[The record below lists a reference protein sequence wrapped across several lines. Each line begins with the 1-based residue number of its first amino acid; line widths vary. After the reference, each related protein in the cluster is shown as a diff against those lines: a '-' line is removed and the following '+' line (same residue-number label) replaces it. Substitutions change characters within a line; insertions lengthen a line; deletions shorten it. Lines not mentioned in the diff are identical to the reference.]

1 LLSEWIDHPNTLRR
15 FTDESRTGMK
25 QVTITTA
32 MGKRL
37 IGKGMAQHP
46 VIKNVLGAGTLVII
60 GGTTNGYVA
69 EEILG
74 SLGVGDQF
82 SRRGF
87 RRGVTAAP
95 GVKAPKV
102 DFPGDVV
109 IRRGEWIKGRTIQD
123 TVDEL
128 NEGDVILK
136 GGNAFDARGQAA
148 VQIGSSVGGTAWLA
162 LSAVIGRR
170 VYLMVPIGLEKRVL
184 EDVNVL
190 AMRCNAPG
198 GEGPGLL
205 PLPAPIFTELD
216 AIKLL
221 TGADA
226 KLMAAGGV
234 YGAEGASW
242 LTIEGSEQEIESA
255 VNLVDS
261 VVGEPACE
269 A

>member
-1 LLSEWIDHPNTLRR
+1 MKEGIR
-15 FTDESRTGMK
+15 MK
-25 QVTITTA
+25 QVHMTPA

-37 IGKGMAQHP
+37 IGMGMAAHP
-46 VIKNVLGAGTLVII
+46 AIQAVLKKGTLIII

-69 EEILG
+69 EETLRSIG
-74 SLGVGDQF
+74 KAEGF
-82 SRRGF
+82 SRLGF

-95 GVKAPKV
+95 GFTAPKI

-109 IRRGEWIKGRTIQD
+109 IREGQWLEGRTIQD

-128 NEGDVILK
+128 VSGDVVLK

-148 VQIGSSVGGTAWLA
+148 VQIGSDVGGTALLA
-162 LSAVIGRR
+162 VSAVIGRR
-170 VYLMVPIGLEKRVL
+170 VQLIVPIGLEKRVL

-198 GEGPGLL
+198 GEGPRLF
-205 PLPAPIFTELD
+205 PLPGAIFTELD
-216 AIKLL
+216 AINLL

-226 KLMAAGGV
+226 ALLAGGGV

-242 LTIEGSEQEIESA
+242 LTLSGSDEQVDAA
-255 VNLVDS
+255 VELVNS
-261 VVGEPACE
+261 VVDEPPCQA
-269 A
+269 

>member
-1 LLSEWIDHPNTLRR
+1 
-15 FTDESRTGMK
+15 MK
-25 QVTITTA
+25 QVCMTPA

-37 IGKGMAQHP
+37 IGKGMVAHPAIQAVLAQ
-46 VIKNVLGAGTLVII
+46 GTLVII

-69 EEILG
+69 EEVLRSIG
-74 SLGVGDQF
+74 QAEGF
-82 SRRGF
+82 SRLGF

-95 GVKAPKV
+95 GVSAPEV

-109 IRRGEWIKGRTIQD
+109 IRDGEWLQGRTIQN
-123 TVDEL
+123 TVEEL
-128 NEGDVILK
+128 EMGDVVLK

-148 VQIGSSVGGTAWLA
+148 VQIGDRKGGTALLA
-162 LSAVIGRR
+162 VSAVIGRR
-170 VYLMVPIGLEKRVL
+170 VQLIVPVGLEKRVL

-198 GEGPGLL
+198 GEGPRLF
-205 PLPAPIFTELD
+205 PLPGAIFTELD

-226 KLMAAGGV
+226 ALLAGGGV

-242 LTIEGSEQEIESA
+242 LTLSGSEEQIDAA
-255 VNLVDS
+255 VELVDS
-261 VVGEPACE
+261 LVGEPLCQA
-269 A
+269 

>member
-1 LLSEWIDHPNTLRR
+1 
-15 FTDESRTGMK
+15 MK
-25 QVTITTA
+25 QVTVTTA

-37 IGKGMAQHP
+37 IGLGMARHP
-46 VIKNVLGAGTLVII
+46 AIKSVLENGTLVII

-69 EEILG
+69 EEVLRVIG
-74 SLGVGDQF
+74 IEEGF
-82 SRRGF
+82 SRLGF

-95 GVKAPKV
+95 GVRAPAI

-109 IRRGEWIKGRTIQD
+109 IRNGEWLKGRTIQD

-128 NEGDVILK
+128 VEGDVILK

-148 VQIGSSVGGTAWLA
+148 VQIGSNVGGTAWLA
-162 LSAVIGRR
+162 VSAVIGRR
-170 VYLMVPIGLEKRVL
+170 VLLIVPIGLEKRVL

-198 GEGPGLL
+198 GDGPGLF

-242 LTIEGSEQEIESA
+242 LTIEGSDEEIAAA
-255 VNLVDS
+255 VGLVNS
-261 VVGEPACE
+261 VVGEPPCE